1 MLVGNAK
8 PSSKIVAARPQ
19 TYRQIL
25 HGKPQT
31 RRGANP
37 KNDVGGWQT
46 PNPERGWETLTLC
59 WVARPINPTRKRRLA
74 DPTTAKCGADSQA
87 LIGFKPALSVFRIDC
102 LNRLPLNRPARL
114 ARIVLLNPGIVS
126 EPCYSLFST
135 YRGTGDSK
143 GPAMSAG
150 LSGCRVQGCFRSPN
164 LLPKASDKS
173 PRLWACSAR
182 QASAAPARILPDTPV
197 LLGVSRYTSQR
208 RPIEHRTHGRGAT
221 CA

>member
-59 WVARPINPTRKRRLA
+59 WVARPINPTRRRRLA

-150 LSGCRVQGCFRSPN
+150 LSGCRVQGCFRSPTYFQRHQTS
-164 LLPKASDKS
+164 LHGFG
-173 PRLWACSAR
+173 
-182 QASAAPARILPDTPV
+182 PV
-197 LLGVSRYTSQR
+197 LRDKRQLLQQGSCLTHRYCWGFQGTR
-208 RPIEHRTHGRGAT
+208 ANDAP
-221 CA
+221 